1 MNDLN
6 EDFMW
11 EVWKFLMVILGI
23 IIATTCVIILM
34 ETFKEKD
41 KLISDNYEKGYV
53 DACKD
58 SYRGKLKYVLVENTD
73 GTKEWKK
80 QEGESHENK
89 K

>member
-11 EVWKFLMVILGI
+11 EVWKFLMFILGI

-34 ETFKEKD
+34 ETFKEKN

-58 SYRGKLKYVLVENTD
+58 FHRGKLKYELIKNDD
-73 GTKEWKK
+73 GTVVWKK
-80 QEGESHENK
+80 VDK
-89 K
+89 

>member
-11 EVWKFLMVILGI
+11 EVGKFFMLLLGI
-23 IIATTCVIILM
+23 IIAVTCVIILI

-58 SYRGKLKYVLVENTD
+58 FHRGKLKYELVKNDD
-73 GTKEWKK
+73 GTVEWKK
-80 QEGESHENK
+80 IKDNEK
-89 K
+89 